1 MSSQIGAVAEVVR
14 TSAQLVDKLESAFDD
29 LGVSDKIPT
38 VREAQQEFAKSLL
51 TYRDTVLRD
60 VLAHA
65 MAQGPDNSHKIGK
78 STEWGSKRAWVKSTL
93 DTGTQQKDEM
103 SDYLEPF
110 DRWAATLNASG
121 LLRVTPEALYNSRK
135 LAKGKLNLAIVLIE
149 PCNSHDMSYEEMF
162 CQSDTLQE
170 VDQLIRASDSD
181 YTILDVTVLDVTPL
195 VSKEMRDDLL
205 KRGFE
210 LDRGEEHAVFEQ
222 VMLLKRPDV
231 ILALQ
236 CQTKNAESPIVKS
249 LCGFTPGTPR
259 PSIIRLQDH
268 EALVFRGFHPS
279 TYLRDDYTANLEES
293 EIERLKKGLRL
304 CFRSAFLALRGKRL
318 VRWNNCI
325 TSLRPWSWMC
335 SMIAKEQGLGQEYAK
350 NMSPDHLFKRINLV
364 RVPSLYMYL
373 AKVL

>member
-14 TSAQLVDKLESAFDD
+14 TSAQLVDKLESAFDN

-51 TYRDTVLRD
+51 TYRDTVLR
-60 VLAHA
+60 
-65 MAQGPDNSHKIGK
+65 PDNSHKIGK

-93 DTGTQQKDEM
+93 DTRTQQKDKI
-103 SDYLEPF
+103 SDYLEPL
-110 DRWAATLNASG
+110 DRWAATLNESS
-121 LLRVTPEALYNSRK
+121 LLRVTLEALYNSRK
-135 LAKGKLNLAIVLIE
+135 LAEGKLKLAIVLIE

-162 CQSDTLQE
+162 CRSDTLQE
-170 VDQLIRASDSD
+170 VDRLIRTSDSD
-181 YTILDVTVLDVTPL
+181 YTHLDVTVLDVRPL
-195 VSKEMRDDLL
+195 VNEKMMENLAMLEKKLIINEAHKVFEEVLLL
-205 KRGFE
+205 K
-210 LDRGEEHAVFEQ
+210 
-222 VMLLKRPDV
+222 KPDV

-279 TYLRDDYTANLEES
+279 TYLRDDYTANLDES
-293 EIERLKKGLRL
+293 EIEWLKKGLRL

-318 VRWNNCI
+318 VRWNNYN

-335 SMIAKEQGLGQEYAK
+335 SMIAKEQGLCQEYAK
-350 NMSPDHLFKRINLV
+350 NMSPDHLSKSINLV